1 MMAPELGR
9 VLRDPDLMLYGIDT
23 SGHNLRFLE
32 VTERSYRESGFLDQ
46 RIEHS
51 GGRLVEFSLDQVAQ
65 AMAEAGPAPNLVSLI
80 FHSSMCCSTLL
91 TRLLDRPG
99 RTMALREPLA
109 LYELS
114 ALRHRLLQAGAWQ
127 ARRRRLLETNCAL
140 LSKGYMPGEHVII
153 KPSNMANALIDE
165 LAETPQAGPRGI
177 LLYSGL
183 QDFLVSY
190 LKKGAAVQEK
200 LPRLAA
206 SAAAQVHYQQFFPHI
221 VPGALRPARAAA
233 VFWHAQLLQF
243 VEVLVRHPG
252 RFKTLTDRQFL
263 AQPKAALAAV
273 RDWLHLPLDDGHLEE
288 ATNSPHWRTHAKDPR
303 FDFSPEMKQEE
314 YQAAAMRHR
323 HEIQDAL
330 DWLQPLLAARSVGAL
345 DVHAVH
351 VREPPALRSAGA

>member
-1 MMAPELGR
+1 
-9 VLRDPDLMLYGIDT
+9 MLYGIDP

-51 GGRLVEFSLDQVAQ
+51 GGRLVDFSLEQVAQ
-65 AMAEAGPAPNLVSLI
+65 AMTEAGSAPNPVSLI

-114 ALRHRLLQAGAWQ
+114 AIRHRLLQAGAWQ
-127 ARRRRLLETNCAL
+127 ARRRRLLQTSCAL
-140 LSKGYMPGEHVII
+140 LSKGYTPGEHVII

-190 LKKGAAVQEK
+190 LKKGAAVQDK

-206 SAAAQVHYQQFFPHI
+206 SAAALVHYQQRFPHI
-221 VPGALRPARAAA
+221 VPGALGPARAAA
-233 VFWHAQLLQF
+233 VFWHAQLVHF
-243 VEVLVRHPG
+243 AEVLGRHPG
-252 RFKTLTDRQFL
+252 RFKTLSDVQFL
-263 AQPKAALAAV
+263 ARPEAALAAI
-273 RDWLHLPLDDGHLEE
+273 RAWLRLPLDDGNLMDV
-288 ATNSPHWRTHAKDPR
+288 ANSPHGRTHAKDPR
-303 FDFSPEMKQEE
+303 FDFSLEAKHRENLE
-314 YQAAAMRHR
+314 VATRHR
-323 HEIQDAL
+323 RDIQDAV
-330 DWLQPLLAARSVGAL
+330 DWLQPLLTAQPVTAL
-345 DVHAVH
+345 DSHALDT
-351 VREPPALRSAGA
+351 REPPAFRSAGS